1 MAYAKDATMTILA
14 QSKRKEMNA
23 EELHKELREFIGEN
37 GHKTIIQY
45 MILRDGKIVK
55 EGSDK

>member
-1 MAYAKDATMTILA
+1 MQKMLERGCL
-14 QSKRKEMNA
+14 SWHRLRGKEMNA